1 MDFLAIWE
9 GFLCWVELH
18 PGLASWVQAFGA
30 IAAILVAMLI
40 ASSQARNQIKREKED
55 ASQRSLAQAGRL
67 YLIAKEYCDTLLN
80 VVEPAQ
86 EDNSGLADQI
96 VSVAFSRIINR
107 LNANFDDDLNP
118 ARNVQIHIL
127 RASLTSIIFILEN
140 GRHIDPYE
148 RISEIVKLRELA
160 PDLVES
166 CKALLES
173 KH

>member
-1 MDFLAIWE
+1 MSWE
-9 GFLCWVELH
+9 VVFCWIESH
-18 PGLASWVQAFGA
+18 PGLASWVQAFGS
-30 IAAILVAMLI
+30 IAAIIAAMWI
-40 ASSQARNQIKREKED
+40 ASRQARNQVKREKKD
-55 ASQRSLAQAGRL
+55 AAQTSLAQAGRL

-86 EDNSGLADQI
+86 EDDSGLADQI

-140 GRHIDPYE
+140 GRHIDPFE
-148 RISEIVKLRELA
+148 RISEIVKLRKLA
-160 PDLVES
+160 PALVES
-166 CKALLES
+166 CKALVES

>member
-1 MDFLAIWE
+1 MSWE
-9 GFLCWVELH
+9 VVFFWIESH
-18 PGLASWVQAFGA
+18 PGLASWVQAFGS
-30 IAAILVAMLI
+30 IAAIIAAMWI
-40 ASSQARNQIKREKED
+40 ASRQARNQVKREKED
-55 ASQRSLAQAGRL
+55 AAQTSLAQAGRL

-86 EDNSGLADQI
+86 EDDSGLADQI

-140 GRHIDPYE
+140 GRHIAPFE
-148 RISEIVKLRELA
+148 RISEIIKLRDLA
-160 PDLVES
+160 PALVES